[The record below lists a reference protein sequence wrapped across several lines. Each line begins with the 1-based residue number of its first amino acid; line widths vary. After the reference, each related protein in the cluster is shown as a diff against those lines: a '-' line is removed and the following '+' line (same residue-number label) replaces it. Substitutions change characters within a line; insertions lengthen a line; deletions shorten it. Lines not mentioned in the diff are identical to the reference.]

1 MPAAPWAG
9 EPGWAGGAAV
19 VLPRAAYYAGSLG
32 AAGLAFFALLFGARL
47 ETAEAVRLRRWAAG
61 ASLLGLAAAVGS
73 LAAQVGSLTGGGT
86 IADAEVWGV
95 VLRSRAGASYALG
108 AAGLLL
114 VAACAAAAPAARG
127 ARPAAASGGV
137 LVCVSYALLGHT
149 AAGGGS
155 RPLLAGLLL
164 LHLLAVAFWIGS
176 LPPLAWVARRG
187 GPAAARLVQDWARL
201 ALFAVPALAAAGLLL
216 AVLIG
221 GGARGLLGSRYGLA
235 LAAKASLFAALL
247 GLAAWH
253 RLHLT
258 PALAAGASGAGRRLS
273 RSVAAE
279 AAVAGLVL
287 CAAAALVSIPPP

>member
-1 MPAAPWAG
+1 MPAALWAG
-9 EPGWAGGAAV
+9 ESGWAASAAV

-73 LAAQVGSLTGGGT
+73 LAAQVGALTGGET

-114 VAACAAAAPAARG
+114 VATCAAAPAAR

-235 LAAKASLFAALL
+235 LAAKASEFAALL

-253 RLHLT
+253 RLRLT

>member
-9 EPGWAGGAAV
+9 EPGWAAGAAV

-73 LAAQVGSLTGGGT
+73 LAAQVGALTGGET

-108 AAGLLL
+108 AAGLL
-114 VAACAAAAPAARG
+114 VVTACAAAPAAR

-187 GPAAARLVQDWARL
+187 GHAAARLVQDWACL

-216 AVLIG
+216 AALIG

-253 RLHLT
+253 RLRLT
-258 PALAAGASGAGRRLS
+258 PALAAGAPGAGRRLS

-287 CAAAALVSIPPP
+287 CAAAALVSTPPP